1 MKNTDRNKESIRKT
15 EENPPEIRL
24 SESEY
29 YLMDII
35 WEKQPIGSTEL
46 ARCCLEKLGWKKS
59 TAYTML
65 KRLTDKKAAKNENA
79 VVTALIDREMVFR
92 QESEALL
99 EKSFRGSLPD
109 FFAAFL
115 QDRKLTR
122 EEAEKIAAM
131 IKEAAK

>member
-35 WEKQPIGSTEL
+35 WEKEPIGSTEL

-79 VVTALIDREMVFR
+79 VVTALIDREIVFR

-115 QDRKLTR
+115 QDRKLSR
-122 EEAEKIAAM
+122 EEAEKIAEM

>member
-1 MKNTDRNKESIRKT
+1 MKKADERKKGIRGT
-15 EENPPEIRL
+15 EENTDEIRL

-29 YLMDII
+29 HLMNII
-35 WEKQPIGSTEL
+35 WEREPVGSTEL
-46 ARCCLEKLGWKKS
+46 ARCCLERLGWKKS

-65 KRLTDKKAAKNENA
+65 KRLTDKKAARNENA
-79 VVTALIDREMVFR
+79 VVTALIGREMVFR

-99 EKSFRGSLPD
+99 KKSFGGSLPD

-122 EEAEKIAAM
+122 EEAEKIAEM
-131 IKEAAK
+131 IREAAE

>member
-1 MKNTDRNKESIRKT
+1 MKKTDENKKT
-15 EENPPEIRL
+15 MWRQEGEPAEIRL

-29 YLMDII
+29 HLMNLI
-35 WEKQPIGSTEL
+35 WEKQPVGSTEL
-46 ARCCLEKLGWKKS
+46 ARCCLERLGWKKS

-99 EKSFRGSLPD
+99 KKSFGGSLPD

-115 QDRKLTR
+115 QDRKLTG
-122 EEAEKIAAM
+122 EEAEKIAEM
-131 IKEAAK
+131 IREAAK

>member
-1 MKNTDRNKESIRKT
+1 MKKTDGDRESIWRA
-15 EENPPEIRL
+15 EESSSEIRL

-29 YLMDII
+29 HLMNII
-35 WEKQPIGSTEL
+35 WEREPVGSTEL
-46 ARCCLEKLGWKKS
+46 ARCCLERLGWKKS

-65 KRLTDKKAAKNENA
+65 KRLTDKKAARNENA

-99 EKSFRGSLPD
+99 KKSFGGSLPD

-115 QDRKLTR
+115 QDRKLTQ
-122 EEAEKIAAM
+122 EEAEKIAEM
-131 IKEAAK
+131 IKEAAE

>member
-1 MKNTDRNKESIRKT
+1 MKKADKNKESIRRTK
-15 EENPPEIRL
+15 ENPPEIRL

-35 WEKQPIGSTEL
+35 WEKEPIGSTEL
-46 ARCCLEKLGWKKS
+46 ARCCLERLGWKKS

-65 KRLTDKKAAKNENA
+65 KRLTDKKAARNENA
-79 VVTALIDREMVFR
+79 VVTALIDKEMVFR

-115 QDRKLTR
+115 QDRRLTR
-122 EEAEKIAAM
+122 EEAEKIAEM